1 MPSEPTAPEPQT
13 GLSQP
18 LAADTQSVP
27 QPPHAFQPAAPPA
40 TQPAAQAVAFK
51 PLPFLQH
58 EFLADRAA
66 RLAAVIVPAMPTSV
80 AAAAEFVAAGEA
92 ALAADPHAFQ
102 AVEWRVDYLEQPGL
116 DDSADTALV
125 ARCGAVWQ
133 QLQRLQVPILAT
145 VRTRQEGGGEFDAV
159 ASRYQRLVAELAE
172 LPLAAIDL
180 EHRRDG
186 VPELAALAAARGITV
201 VLSHHDWAGTPRQ
214 EELVALLRRLTA
226 VACGK
231 QSAVVKVAVTPHTA
245 ADVAVLAAA
254 AREVAPEF
262 DGSLIAIA
270 MGKLGQVTRGLH
282 NDYGSAAT
290 FAALTKTSAPG
301 QLTVAELSAQRE
313 KALRQ
318 L

>member
-1 MPSEPTAPEPQT
+1 MP
-13 GLSQP
+13 
-18 LAADTQSVP
+18 
-27 QPPHAFQPAAPPA
+27 
-40 TQPAAQAVAFK
+40 QAVAFK

-58 EFLADRAA
+58 DFLVDRAS
-66 RLAAVIVPAMPTSV
+66 RLAAVIVPAMPTSA

-92 ALAADPHAFQ
+92 ALATDPHAFQ

-116 DDSADTALV
+116 DDSDDTALV
-125 ARCGAVWQ
+125 ARCRAVWQ

-145 VRTRQEGGGEFDAV
+145 VRTRQEGGGEFDA
-159 ASRYQRLVAELAE
+159 AGSRYQRLVAALTE

-180 EHRRDG
+180 EHRREG
-186 VPELAALAAARGITV
+186 VSELAARAAARGIAV
-201 VLSHHDWAGTPRQ
+201 VLSHHDWEGTPGRD
-214 EELVALLRRLTA
+214 ELAQLLRQLAAMVSGKQHA
-226 VACGK
+226 VA
-231 QSAVVKVAVTPHTA
+231 KVAVTPHTA

-270 MGKLGQVTRGLH
+270 MGELGQGTRGLQ

-290 FAALTKTSAPG
+290 FAALTMASAPG